1 MPNVRA
7 RNEGTLFQRSRDN
20 LWVAMVTMPDGRRR
34 SASDKSKTV
43 AAGLLRDLI
52 DQRDRSVVQDPRRL
66 RVGPFL
72 RQWIASVKGDLAP
85 ATWRKHE
92 SVIRVH
98 LIPRIGHRLLSELS
112 VADIRALLARDDLDP
127 QTRRHHRSTLR
138 RALADA
144 LRDGLVSRNVAALAP
159 APPMQKAERTYL
171 TTAQARRVI
180 EEAREE
186 RYWPLWVLILTT
198 GLRVSEALG
207 LAWSDVDLP
216 NHSLKVQRQLV
227 RLDGVWG
234 RGKLKTRQ
242 SRRSIELV
250 SRAVEALTEQ
260 RRRQDADRGDYPRPI
275 DGLVF
280 TTERGQPVHSTNVLP
295 SWYATLRRLGLPRV
309 TIHDCRHSAASM
321 MLAAG
326 VPLPVIAATLG
337 HSSIRVTA
345 DLYSHVGIDLRREAA
360 DKLAEALR

>member
-1 MPNVRA
+1 MPSVRG
-7 RNEGTLFQRSRDN
+7 RNEGTLFLRKRDRR
-20 LWVAMVTMPDGRRR
+20 WVAMVTMPDGRRR
-34 SASDKSKTV
+34 SSSDLSKDV
-43 AAGLLRDLI
+43 AVGLLRDLI

-66 RVGPFL
+66 RVGTYL
-72 RQWIASVKGDLAP
+72 RQWIASVQDDLAP

-92 SVIRVH
+92 GIIRVH
-98 LIPRIGHRLLSELS
+98 IIPALGGLLLSDLS
-112 VADIRALLARDDLDP
+112 VSDVRRFLSGRRRDAQTVRHMRA
-127 QTRRHHRSTLR
+127 TLR

-144 LRDGLVSRNVAALAP
+144 VRDGLVARNVAALAP
-159 APPMQKAERTYL
+159 APKMQKAERTYL
-171 TTAQARRVI
+171 TTGQARRII
-180 EEAREE
+180 EEARDE

-207 LAWSDVDLP
+207 LAWSDIDLP
-216 NHSLKVQRQLV
+216 NRSLKVQRQLV
-227 RLDGVWG
+227 RVNGEWG

-250 SRAVEALTEQ
+250 PQAVEALTEQ
-260 RRRQDADRGDYPRPI
+260 RKRQDAERGDYPQPI

-280 TTERGQPVHSTNVLP
+280 TTPTGQPVHSTNVLP
-295 SWYATLRRLGLPRV
+295 PWYATLVRLRLPRV
-309 TIHDCRHSAASM
+309 TTHDLRHSAASM

-345 DLYSHVGIDLRREAA
+345 DLYSHVGVDLRREAA
-360 DKLAEALR
+360 DRLAEALR